1 MNKQFIKGFKAG
13 FKDFGESVK
22 KTVNYVFLLIAY
34 IIGVGSSSL
43 LFRRLAGR
51 EFLPLKRKKK
61 SNWTLEEI
69 GTEDKEQYYRQ
80 F

>member
-1 MNKQFIKGFKAG
+1 MNKEFVNGFKTG

-34 IIGVGSSSL
+34 LIGVGISSL
-43 LFRRLAGR
+43 LFRRLAGK
-51 EFLPLKRKKK
+51 EFLPLKIKKE
-61 SNWTLEEI
+61 SNWTEEEI